1 LVRPYAALYVGGMG
15 SRDKNFYNQLMSRMG
30 YEQAAIDVQ
39 DRYMNKDYAG
49 AAAAVPFEFLDKT
62 SLLGPPERIGERVH
76 AYAEAGVTTLSI
88 SSFAGT
94 IDERVGTLRMMS
106 KALEASGLAD

>member
-1 LVRPYAALYVGGMG
+1 LG
-15 SRDKNFYNQLMSRMG
+15 S
-30 YEQAAIDVQ
+30 
-39 DRYMNKDYAG
+39 
-49 AAAAVPFEFLDKT
+49 
-62 SLLGPPERIGERVH
+62 PERIGERLH

-106 KALEASGLAD
+106 QVLEASGLAD